1 MNTLPTGT
9 HPTNPMFE
17 STHRDHVRSPVD
29 VLRLVLAVLILVV
42 GVLTSNLFDSTL
54 LGLSG
59 DLESSFDSLPDWVR
73 NIPATGLAVA
83 VLAAV
88 VASVLWAAV
97 TTRWRRLALLFT
109 AFAAAAAISIGI
121 GGLILSI
128 VDEQVREAFDASGPI
143 LRYRDGSGRIHPG
156 DPLLAGGVAM
166 LGIGSS
172 YLRRATSHRI
182 GLLLTGYAAISVIAV
197 GVPAL
202 GLLADVGAGLLV
214 ASALLLVF
222 GRHDL
227 APDQGDITAALASI
241 GVNLEKITPLNVDAR
256 GSTPWSGA
264 RAGCPPVFIK
274 VLGRNE
280 RSADLLFRIYRWVRL
295 RKTGDHRPF
304 VSLQRAVE
312 HEALVALQ
320 ASSLGLRTPR
330 ILGVAEVGVDGMLI
344 AYEAIDAR
352 SADLVDDIDDSTLDA
367 IWSMVHELHRTRI
380 AHRDLRLANILV
392 EPDGTPWLI
401 DFGFSEVAAADQL
414 LGTDVAELL
423 ASTAAVVGTERAVAA
438 AHRVTGI
445 VELDRAMPWLQP
457 MAMSTATREAIGG
470 EKGLKPIRAMLVDS
484 CGLPEEDPVKLERI
498 NAKTIFVIA
507 TISLSVYF
515 LAPQLA
521 DIDNIW
527 SQIRTASPTWMIA
540 AVALSLI
547 TYVAATVSLLGA
559 IPSRL
564 RFLPALAAQL
574 ASSFANRVTPA
585 KVGGL
590 ATNIRYFQRQGVP
603 TAISVTAVGLNA
615 VAGLITHIGL
625 TLTFV
630 VLASG
635 ADSSAAL
642 PIPSTLVLVLGLA
655 AVAGL
660 VAVTWVIPFT
670 RRLMQQHVVPQITAG
685 MRSIRT
691 IAQSPNRLA
700 LLFGGSA
707 AITLAYLAAM
717 IASLEAF
724 GSTASIPLIGLLFL
738 TASAVANAAPTP
750 GGIGAAEAALIA
762 AFTTVEAAEVVV
774 PAVFLYRFVTFW
786 LPILPG
792 WAALTWLRRTDNI

>member
-1 MNTLPTGT
+1 MPVNALPTD
-9 HPTNPMFE
+9 PLID

-29 VLRLVLAVLILVV
+29 VLRLVLAAMILVV
-42 GVLTSNLFDSTL
+42 GVLSSNLFDSTL
-54 LGLSG
+54 LGLSN
-59 DLESSFDSLPDWVR
+59 DLESSFGTVPDWVR

-88 VASVLWAAV
+88 SASVMWAAI
-97 TTRWRRLALLFT
+97 TTRWRRLALLVT
-109 AFAAAAAISIGI
+109 AFAVAAATSVGV
-121 GGLILSI
+121 GGVILSM
-128 VDEQVREAFDASGPI
+128 VDEQVRAAFDASGPT
-143 LRYRDGSGRIHPG
+143 LRYRDGAGRIHPG
-156 DPLLAGGVAM
+156 DPLLAGGIAM
-166 LGIGSS
+166 LGVGSS

-182 GLLLTGYAAISVIAV
+182 AMLLVDYAAISVVAV

-227 APDQGDITAALASI
+227 APGANDITAALASI
-241 GVNLEKITPLNVDAR
+241 GVDVETVTPLSVDAR
-256 GSTPWSGA
+256 GSTPWTGE
-264 RAGCPPVFIK
+264 RTGCPPVFVK

-280 RSADLLFRIYRWVRL
+280 RSADLMFRVYRWMRL

-320 ASSLGLRTPR
+320 ASSLGVRTPR
-330 ILGVAEVGVDGMLI
+330 VLGVAEVGVDGMLI
-344 AYEAIDAR
+344 AYEAVDAG
-352 SADLVDDIDDSTLDA
+352 SADLVDDIDDTTLDA

-380 AHRDLRLANILV
+380 AHRDLRLANILI
-392 EPDGTPWLI
+392 ESDGTPWLI
-401 DFGFSEVAAADQL
+401 DFGFSELASANQL

-438 AHRVTGI
+438 AHRVTG
-445 VELDRAMPWLQP
+445 VDELERAMPWLQP
-457 MAMSTATREAIGG
+457 LALSSATRDSIGA
-470 EKGLKPIRAMLVDS
+470 EKGLKPIREMLIAR
-484 CGLPEEDPVKLERI
+484 CGLPEEEPFKLERI
-498 NAKTIFVIA
+498 KAKTIFVIA
-507 TISLSVYF
+507 TLALSVYF

-527 SQIRTASPTWMIA
+527 AQVKSASPSWMIV

-559 IPSRL
+559 IPTRL
-564 RFLPALAAQL
+564 KFVPALAAQL

-585 KVGGL
+585 KVGGV

-635 ADSSAAL
+635 TDTSASL
-642 PIPSTLVLVLGLA
+642 PIPSVSVLALGLA
-655 AVAGL
+655 GVAGL
-660 VAVTWVIPFT
+660 VAVTWLIPFT
-670 RRLMQQHVVPQITAG
+670 RRLMTQHVLPQITAG
-685 MRSIRT
+685 IQSIRT
-691 IAQSPNRLA
+691 IAQSPSRLA
-700 LLFGGSA
+700 LLFGGSG

-762 AFTTVEAAEVVV
+762 AFTTVEAAEIVV

-786 LPILPG
+786 MPILPG